1 MVRSNRR
8 IVGIVELLGY
18 NAVAWTPG
26 YIGEI
31 LTTMAWRAG
40 ETSEARLQTG
50 VEPGIE
56 ISCARGLRMRCGIV
70 RSAVLMAE
78 IDTSSA
84 SIVNDR

>member
-18 NAVAWTPG
+18 NAVALMPG

-56 ISCARGLRMRCGIV
+56 ISSPEDCG
-70 RSAVLMAE
+70 
-78 IDTSSA
+78 
-84 SIVNDR
+84 